1 MCSNWCYNFFVGIT
15 KSIEEYI
22 SILSKFSLCI
32 LEPTRGYELEL
43 ICSLTSINYKMDL
56 ADIRKMKSFIS
67 SYGKTNS
74 LDAKAFGVY
83 GQKRYESLIYS
94 EADSR
99 DYISL

>member
-1 MCSNWCYNFFVGIT
+1 
-15 KSIEEYI
+15 
-22 SILSKFSLCI
+22 
-32 LEPTRGYELEL
+32 
-43 ICSLTSINYKMDL
+43 MDL

-67 SYGKTNS
+67 YYGKTNS